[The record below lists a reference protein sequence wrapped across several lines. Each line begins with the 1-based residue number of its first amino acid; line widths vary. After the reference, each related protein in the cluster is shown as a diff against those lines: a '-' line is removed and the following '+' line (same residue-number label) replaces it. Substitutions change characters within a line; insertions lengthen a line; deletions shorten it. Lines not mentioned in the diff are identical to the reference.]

1 MVAPTHRQIKR
12 PIIKIQVMKYKLI
25 KQIASKENRQSL
37 KEAII
42 DGMVLLVTFISLCAL
57 SLHLFSFLWVF

>member
-1 MVAPTHRQIKR
+1 
-12 PIIKIQVMKYKLI
+12 MKYKLI
-25 KQIASKENRQSL
+25 KQIASKKNRQSL

>member
-1 MVAPTHRQIKR
+1 MLLCLTKFLI
-12 PIIKIQVMKYKLI
+12 MKYKLI

>member
-1 MVAPTHRQIKR
+1 LLLCLTNFLCLTKFLI
-12 PIIKIQVMKYKLI
+12 MKYKLI
-25 KQIASKENRQSL
+25 KQITSKENRQSL

-42 DGMVLLVTFISLCAL
+42 DGMVLFITFISLCAL